1 MKIKSLVYSVFL
13 STLSFQG
20 YSQKGKVATANKNY
34 DRYAYVDAIATYE
47 KVAENGYK
55 EEQLFQKLGNAYY
68 FNADLAKA
76 SKWYDEL
83 FAMNP
88 EQESEY
94 YYRYAQTLKS
104 IGDYAKADKMLEK
117 FNAKSG
123 NEQRA
128 KLYANN
134 RNYLEDIKTNSGRF
148 EIADAGVNSK
158 FSDYGSTVL
167 NGQLVFASARDT
179 GGVSKKIFRWTDKSF
194 TNLYSSLIKPDG
206 EMAAP
211 ERFAKRI
218 NSKLHEA
225 TPIFTKD
232 GKTMYFTRNNFLDGK
247 MGKDTKKITLLK
259 LYRSVFEDGKWV
271 NVIELPFNSNE
282 YSVAHPTLSVDE
294 KTLYFASDMPGTLG
308 QSDLFRVAI
317 NADGSFGTP
326 ENLGTTI
333 NTEGR
338 ETFPFIA
345 QDNQLYFASDGHPGL
360 GGLDVYV
367 ARIDT
372 DNSFYDVQ
380 NLGEP
385 LNSKQ
390 DDFGFYINNKDSNG
404 FFTSNRAGGNG
415 LDDIYKFNEIRKLKC
430 EQALSGI
437 ITDQETGEAV
447 AATKVSLFDSHFKII
462 KESSSDEKG
471 FYRFDAVECKKVYYV
486 RAEKEQYQTKETSVE
501 IKKATEKTE
510 LALQLEKNI
519 KPIGVGTDLAKTLNI
534 PVIYFDLDK
543 SFISKKAEIE
553 LAKVAAV
560 MQQYPKMKID
570 VRAHTDSR
578 QTAKYN
584 ESLSDRRANAT
595 LNWLVKNGIDASR
608 LTAKGYGESQLIN
621 GCSDGVK
628 CSEKD
633 HQANRRSE
641 FVIVSME

>member
-13 STLSFQG
+13 STLAFQG
-20 YSQKGKVATANKNY
+20 YSQKGKVAAADKNY

-47 KVAENGYK
+47 KVAETGLK
-55 EEQLFQKLGNAYY
+55 EEQLFQKLGNSYY
-68 FNADLAKA
+68 FNAELAKA

-83 FAMNP
+83 FAINP
-88 EQESEY
+88 EQEPEY

-104 IGDYAKADKMLEK
+104 VGDYAKADKMLEK

-134 RNYLEDIKTNSGRF
+134 KNYLEDIKTNSGRF

-167 NGQLVFASARDT
+167 DGQLVFASARDT

-225 TPIFTKD
+225 TPVFTKD

-247 MGKDTKKITLLK
+247 MGKDAKKITLLK

-271 NVIELPFNSNE
+271 NVTELPFNSNE

-317 NADGSFGTP
+317 NTDGSFGTP
-326 ENLGTTI
+326 ENLGTAI

-345 QDNQLYFASDGHPGL
+345 QDNQLYFATDGRPGL

-390 DDFGFYINNKDSNG
+390 DDFGFYINSKDSNG

-462 KESSSDEKG
+462 KETSSDEKG
-471 FYRFDAVECKKVYYV
+471 QYRFDAVECKKVYYV
-486 RAEKEQYQTKETSVE
+486 RAEKEAYQTKESGVE
-501 IKKATEKTE
+501 IKKETEKTE
-510 LALQLEKNI
+510 LPLQLEKRI
-519 KPIGVGTDLAKTLNI
+519 KPIGVGTDLAKTLDI

-543 SFISKKAEIE
+543 SFISKKAEFD
-553 LAKVAAV
+553 LAKVVAV
-560 MQQYPKMKID
+560 MQQYPNMKID

-584 ESLSDRRANAT
+584 ESLSDRRAKAT
-595 LNWLVKNGIDASR
+595 LNWLVKQGIAARR

-628 CSEKD
+628 CSEKE

>member
-13 STLSFQG
+13 STLAFQG
-20 YSQKGKVATANKNY
+20 YSQKGKVAAADKNY

-47 KVAENGYK
+47 KVAETGLK

-68 FNADLAKA
+68 FNAELAKA

-83 FAMNP
+83 FAINP
-88 EQESEY
+88 EQEAEY

-134 RNYLEDIKTNSGRF
+134 KNYLEDIKTNSGRF

-158 FSDYGSTVL
+158 FSDYGSTVFD
-167 NGQLVFASARDT
+167 GQLVFASARDT

-225 TPIFTKD
+225 TPVFTKD

-247 MGKDTKKITLLK
+247 MGKDAKKITLLK

-271 NVIELPFNSNE
+271 NVTELPFNSNE

-317 NADGSFGTP
+317 NTDGSFGTP
-326 ENLGTTI
+326 ENLGTAI

-345 QDNQLYFASDGHPGL
+345 QDNQLYFATDGRPGL

-390 DDFGFYINNKDSNG
+390 DDFGFYINSKDSNG

-437 ITDQETGEAV
+437 ITDQETGETV

-462 KESSSDEKG
+462 KETSSDEKG
-471 FYRFDAVECKKVYYV
+471 QYRFDAVECKKVYYV
-486 RAEKEQYQTKETSVE
+486 RAEKEAYQTKESGVE
-501 IKKATEKTE
+501 IKKETEKTE
-510 LALQLEKNI
+510 LPLQLEKRI
-519 KPIGVGTDLAKTLNI
+519 KPIGVGTDLAKTLDI

-543 SFISKKAEIE
+543 SFISKKAEFD
-553 LAKVAAV
+553 LAKVVAV
-560 MQQYPKMKID
+560 MQQYPNMKID

-584 ESLSDRRANAT
+584 ESLSDRRAKAT
-595 LNWLVKNGIDASR
+595 LNWLVKKGIDVSR

-621 GCSDGVK
+621 ACSDGVK
-628 CSEKD
+628 CSEKE

>member
-13 STLSFQG
+13 STLAFQG

-47 KVAENGYK
+47 KVAEKGYK

-88 EQESEY
+88 EQEAEY

-104 IGDYAKADKMLEK
+104 IGDYAKANKMMEK
-117 FNAKSG
+117 FNAQSG
-123 NEQRA
+123 NDQRA

-134 RNYLEDIKTNSGRF
+134 KNYLEGIKHNSRRF

-158 FSDYGSTVL
+158 FSDYGSTVFE
-167 NGQLVFASARDT
+167 GQLVFTSARDT
-179 GGVSKKIFRWTDKSF
+179 GGVSKSVFRWTGKSF
-194 TNLYSSLIKPDG
+194 TNLYGSVIRTDG
-206 EMAAP
+206 EMETP

-218 NSKLHEA
+218 NSKLHES
-225 TPIFTKD
+225 TPVFTKD
-232 GKTMYFTRNNFLDGK
+232 GKTMYFTRNNYLDGK
-247 MGKDTKKITLLK
+247 LGKNANKMTLLK
-259 LYRSVFEDGKWV
+259 LYRSVLEEGKWV
-271 NVIELPFNSNE
+271 DVTELSFNSNE
-282 YSVAHPTLSVDE
+282 YNVAHPALSVDE

-326 ENLGTTI
+326 ENLGTAI

-338 ETFPFIA
+338 ETFPYIA

-372 DNSFYDVQ
+372 DNSFYDIQ

-390 DDFGFYINNKDSNG
+390 DDFGFYINSKDSNG
-404 FFTSNRAGGNG
+404 FFTSNRPGGNG
-415 LDDIYKFNEIRKLKC
+415 SDDIYKFNEIRKLKC
-430 EQALSGI
+430 EQVLSGI

-447 AATKVSLFDSHFKII
+447 AATKVSLFDSHFKLI

-471 FYRFDAVECKKVYYV
+471 QYHFDAVECKKAYYV
-486 RAEKEQYQTKETSVE
+486 RAEKEEYQTKETSVE
-501 IKKATEKTE
+501 IEKVTGKIE
-510 LALQLEKNI
+510 LALQLEKRI

-543 SFISKKAEIE
+543 SLISKKAEFE
-553 LAKVAAV
+553 LAKVVAV

-584 ESLSDRRANAT
+584 ENLSDRRAKAT
-595 LNWLVKNGIDASR
+595 LSWLEKKGIDASR

-628 CSEKD
+628 CSEKE